1 MPLEET
7 TLIDFTTTRGERVP
21 LAPDVTDI
29 TEQLTAEFG
38 AGLDRSSISRVVLRS
53 LHDLQCSP
61 AAARVVGLERL
72 TRERLRALAGEHES

>member
-1 MPLEET
+1 M
-7 TLIDFTTTRGERVP
+7 IDFAATTRGEPVP
-21 LAPDVTDI
+21 LDPDVTDI

-38 AGLDRSSISRVVLRS
+38 ASLDRSSISRIVLRG

-72 TRERLRALAGEHES
+72 MRERIRALVGESESWAR

>member
-1 MPLEET
+1 M
-7 TLIDFTTTRGERVP
+7 IDFTATTRGERVP
-21 LAPDVTDI
+21 LAPDVTDITDI